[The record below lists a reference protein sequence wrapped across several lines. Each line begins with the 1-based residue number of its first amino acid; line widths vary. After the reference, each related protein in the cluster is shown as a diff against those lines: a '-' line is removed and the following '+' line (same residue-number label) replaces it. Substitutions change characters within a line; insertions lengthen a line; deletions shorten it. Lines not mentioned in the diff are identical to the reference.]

1 MRRILPLIVLSQFLC
16 TSLWFAGNTVI
27 PELASALHLP
37 LAFLGNLTSAVQ
49 FGFIAGTLVFAILT
63 IADKFSP
70 SKVFFFSSIIAGIL
84 NLAIVL
90 DGISSFQILLFR
102 FGTGFFL
109 AGIYPVGMKIASD
122 YFDKGLGKSLGFLVG
137 ALVLGTAFPH
147 LVRSL
152 TDQLPWEFVIY
163 ATSVLAFV
171 GGLLIVFLVPNG
183 PLRKSSQE
191 FNPSVFI
198 KVFQIKKFKAA
209 AFGYFGHMWELYAFW
224 AFIPVILMNFQ
235 SNNPIQINVPFWSF
249 LIIGIGGISCSLGGL
264 VSNLIPPKRIAILAL
279 SISGICC
286 LLSPFFIGQ
295 KSFVLLMSFL
305 LIWGFAITA
314 DSPMFSTLVAQNA
327 PEQSRGTSLTIVNCI
342 GFGITILS
350 IQLLNFAMLKISLS
364 YLFLILSAGPLF
376 GLYAMYTS
384 REDKAYSN
392 TFQKKEI

>member
-16 TSLWFAGNTVI
+16 TSLWFAGNAVI
-27 PELASALHLP
+27 PELASALDLP

-163 ATSVLAFV
+163 ATSILAFF
-171 GGLLIVFLVPNG
+171 GGLLIVFLVPDG
-183 PLRKSSQE
+183 PFRKGSQE
-191 FNPSVFI
+191 FNPSAFI
-198 KVFQIKKFKAA
+198 KVFQIKKFRAA

-224 AFIPVILMNFQ
+224 AFIPLILINFQ
-235 SNNPIQINVPFWSF
+235 SNNEIQINVSFWSF
-249 LIIGIGGISCSLGGL
+249 LIIAIGGISCALGGL
-264 VSNLIPPKRIAILAL
+264 LSQITPPKKIAVFALAT
-279 SISGICC
+279 SGICC
-286 LLSPFFIGQ
+286 LLSPIFIGQ
-295 KSFVLLMSFL
+295 SSFVLLISFL
-305 LIWGFAITA
+305 LTWGFAVTA

-327 PEQSRGTSLTIVNCI
+327 PVTSKGTSLTIVNSI
-342 GFGITILS
+342 GFTITIVS
-350 IQLLNFAMLKISLS
+350 IQLINISLNHIPVA
-364 YLFLILSAGPLF
+364 YMFLILAIGPIL
-376 GLYAMYTS
+376 GLVS
-384 REDKAYSN
+384 IFDKN
-392 TFQKKEI
+392 RT